1 ECRGS
6 NPWDLLSDF
15 ERRFRPFRQIELTR
29 NYRSSQHIL
38 EACVAVIRTCDRA
51 VTKTI
56 ECDCP
61 DDGDRK
67 VFLHAEPTSQAE
79 ARWVAKSIHQ
89 IVRKHG
95 VRPRVI
101 DEVRQVP
108 PEVGLR
114 LADLV
119 DPLTHEEMDPY
130 GLLLRRLDEG
140 RVVLFDTETT
150 GLDVTRDD
158 VIELAALRIDA
169 SSERDSLEMLLKTDR
184 PLEEASRVHGI
195 TAEELALSGR
205 EPGEGLR
212 QFVDWVADCVL
223 VGHNVSY

>member
-95 VRPRVI
+95 VPRNQI
-101 DEVRQVP
+101 AI
-108 PEVGLR
+108 
-114 LADLV
+114 LARTNQQEGELSDVLASQNVEHFGV
-119 DPLTHEEMDPY
+119 DT
-130 GLLLRRLDEG
+130 
-140 RVVLFDTETT
+140 
-150 GLDVTRDD
+150 
-158 VIELAALRIDA
+158 
-169 SSERDSLEMLLKTDR
+169 
-184 PLEEASRVHGI
+184 
-195 TAEELALSGR
+195 
-205 EPGEGLR
+205 
-212 QFVDWVADCVL
+212 
-223 VGHNVSY
+223 